1 LKNTNYVRMMEGFKN
16 MWKKKYLI
24 LIPIMYCL
32 IIGGLSC
39 AGEWLLGKMGSPFSS
54 ELYLMIF
61 YIFIMVIL
69 IIGLVGIVCM
79 LGTPINSKKIEG
91 ELVEYINNRTPL
103 TDPIYGHLSDFRRMN
118 YMMSPYIS
126 KLPDYLKQIKSGIT
140 PAPVSEEVIEQLS
153 MIVLEATEWKEAY
166 KKVVAKYKTIHTAY
180 KLTFYSSDGNLDFA
194 NWLK

>member
-1 LKNTNYVRMMEGFKN
+1 MSR
-16 MWKKKYLI
+16 
-24 LIPIMYCL
+24 
-32 IIGGLSC
+32 
-39 AGEWLLGKMGSPFSS
+39 
-54 ELYLMIF
+54 
-61 YIFIMVIL
+61 
-69 IIGLVGIVCM
+69 
-79 LGTPINSKKIEG
+79 KKIYTIDAKDITVIISGWKQIKPIAEKYVKVIETANH
-91 ELVEYINNRTPL
+91 ELMEYINNRTPL